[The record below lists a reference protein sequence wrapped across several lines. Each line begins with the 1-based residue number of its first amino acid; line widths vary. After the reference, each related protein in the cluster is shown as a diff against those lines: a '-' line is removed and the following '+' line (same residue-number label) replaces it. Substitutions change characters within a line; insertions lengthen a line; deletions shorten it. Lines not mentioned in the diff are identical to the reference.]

1 VLFLINDLRMGG
13 AERSFVNFV
22 NHLQRVR
29 PAVVLIE
36 PTGDLLG
43 ELNPE
48 LELFS
53 LDGREP
59 TSLLAAERQAVIPA
73 VPHTRRGRP
82 RGQMLLELPGL
93 LRKARRLARLARVTD
108 CRVISTF
115 LNRSNT
121 IALLSKFLFA
131 PSLRLVINVHE
142 VSGHVKT
149 YFAPGERQLMS
160 AFIRHGFPRAERV
173 IAVSNSVRDDLVRHF
188 STPVEQIAVVPNP
201 IDLSGIRRASEE
213 TVPEVNSGQT
223 SPLIVA
229 AGRLVRIKGFDV
241 LLRAFAKLPE
251 LLHARL
257 LIIGDGEERPALE
270 RLAAELKVANRVELV
285 GTQVNPWKYMA
296 RADVIAVPSR
306 TEAFPN
312 VIGEALALSIP
323 VVATLCSEGV
333 TEYLNGGRCGLLVPP
348 DDASALA
355 EALERVLTDAGLRRR
370 LSRQGALRV
379 EAFDLPRVV
388 QQYERL
394 IADAGQR

>member
-1 VLFLINDLRMGG
+1 MGG

-59 TSLLAAERQAVIPA
+59 RSLLAAERQAVIPA
-73 VPHTRRGRP
+73 VPQRPRGRP

-93 LRKARRLARLARVTD
+93 LRKARRLARLARATD
-108 CRVISTF
+108 CRVVSTF

-131 PSLRLVINVHE
+131 PSLRVVINVHE
-142 VSGHVKT
+142 VSGHVKA

-188 STPVEQIAVVPNP
+188 LTPVEQIAVVPNP

-213 TVPEVNSGQT
+213 PVAGANPAQT
-223 SPLIVA
+223 SLLIVA

-241 LLRAFAKLPE
+241 LIRAFASLPKL
-251 LLHARL
+251 LRARL
-257 LIIGDGEERPALE
+257 IIVGDGEERAALE
-270 RLAAELKVANRVELV
+270 RLATELRVADRVELI
-285 GTQVNPWKYMA
+285 GTQLNPWKYMV
-296 RADVIAVPSR
+296 RADVVVLPSR

-312 VIGEALALSIP
+312 VIGEALALSRP
-323 VVATLCSEGV
+323 VIATLCSEGV
-333 TEYLNGGRCGLLVPP
+333 AEYLDRGRCGLLVPP
-348 DDASALA
+348 DDVPALA
-355 EALERVLTDAGLRRR
+355 GALERVLTDAGLRRR
-370 LSRQGALRV
+370 LARQGAARV
-379 EAFDLPRVV
+379 KAFDLPHVLQR
-388 QQYERL
+388 YERL
-394 IADAGQR
+394 IMDAAQG